1 MLRILLVDDEVEIL
15 ENLKELFEI
24 IGYEA
29 MIAFDG
35 FEALKQLAISNFN
48 IILCDMNM
56 PNMSGLDFMEMVASH
71 ESFAS
76 VPVIFH
82 SGNLEE
88 RERVQLE
95 KMGAAAFVEKG
106 TPFEKLNKKIQD
118 ILSSQAVNER

>member
-1 MLRILLVDDEVEIL
+1 VP
-15 ENLKELFEI
+15 NSKELFEI

-56 PNMSGLDFMEMVASH
+56 PNMSGLYFMEMVASH
-71 ESFAS
+71 ESYAS
-76 VPVIFH
+76 VPVIFQT
-82 SGNLEE
+82 GNLEE
-88 RERVQLE
+88 QERVQLE

-106 TPFEKLNKKIQD
+106 APFEKSNKKIQD